1 MGRPQL
7 SQSSDER
14 ENSVDHQKATQT
26 TPGAALVPSSH
37 PNRPGSNSDSEKKR
51 AHRSDRRILSRP
63 DGIISNIEDAT
74 YTVLR
79 KHQKESS

>member
-1 MGRPQL
+1 MGRPQH
-7 SQSSDER
+7 SQGNDEP

-26 TPGAALVPSSH
+26 TRGAALVPSIH
-37 PNRPGSNSDSEKKR
+37 PNRPDSNSGMDKKR